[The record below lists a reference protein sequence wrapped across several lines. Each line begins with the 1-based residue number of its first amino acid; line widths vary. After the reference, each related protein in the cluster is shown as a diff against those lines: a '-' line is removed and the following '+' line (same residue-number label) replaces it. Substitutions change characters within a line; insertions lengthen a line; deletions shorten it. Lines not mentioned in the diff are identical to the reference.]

1 MNMRRK
7 GRYLFVFV
15 YAIGLVQSLAQATS
29 QANDPVLN
37 GHPISF
43 YITNKNIP
51 QVCKD
56 LYAGKRQ
63 PSDDSDIISLM
74 DSIFTSNKETAPFY
88 FLTLTRTMANAD
100 GAYAEP
106 LGMMAKSFVE
116 TRTKEFV
123 GHFINEPL
131 LTTKNL
137 YEWARLVA
145 GEIEIASEGKEKE
158 QLGKLKEKLKSNC
171 TSCSAKEVQLLS
183 SFVEQINH
191 YLH

>member
-1 MNMRRK
+1 MKRK
-7 GRYLFVFV
+7 VRYLFVFV
-15 YAIGLVQSLAQATS
+15 YLIAIVQSRAQATS

-43 YITNKNIP
+43 YIAHKNIP

-56 LYAGKRQ
+56 LYTGKRQ
-63 PSDDSDIISLM
+63 PADDSDILSLM

-88 FLTLTRTMANAD
+88 FLTLTLTMAKAD
-100 GAYAEP
+100 GAYSEQ

-123 GHFINEPL
+123 SYFINEPL

-137 YEWARLVA
+137 YNWASFVA
-145 GEIEIASEGKEKE
+145 GEIEIASERNEKE
-158 QLGKLKEKLKSNC
+158 QLGKLKEKLKANC
-171 TSCSAKEVQLLS
+171 TGCNAKEMQLLS
-183 SFVEQINH
+183 SFAERINSW
-191 YLH
+191 LH